1 MHGYKIRD
9 ATLQV
14 ERKLFIPTTMNVP
27 QYCVRAISGR
37 RILHDVNLKFWTVE
51 QFLGIGAPCE
61 ISDPQYLIG
70 ITQDENRLLFG
81 GPYGME
87 GEVAFQRLV
96 YTLKKEEEKCEWD
109 RLIVQVEEVKEYL
122 DSDDEFYDQ
131 TYSEAII
138 ADMELRMARLSKEPV
153 GSGWRLDTVAT
164 GSGDL
169 AIYGLF
175 WPEESNHLLYNAK
188 TIWPA
193 VSGIFQQ

>member
-1 MHGYKIRD
+1 MHGYEIKD

-14 ERKLFIPTTMNVP
+14 ERNLFIPTTIHLP
-27 QYCVRAISGR
+27 QYCVIAISGR

-51 QFLGIGAPCE
+51 QFLGIGAPCDL
-61 ISDPQYLIG
+61 SDPQYLMG
-70 ITQDENRLLFG
+70 STQDENRLLFG
-81 GPYGME
+81 GPYGTE

-109 RLIVQVEEVKEYL
+109 RLIVQVEEVKRYL
-122 DSDDEFYDQ
+122 DSDDESYDG
-131 TYSEAII
+131 TYYEAII
-138 ADMELRMARLSKEPV
+138 VDMERRMARFSKEPV

-169 AIYGLF
+169 AIYGLY
-175 WPEESNHLLYNAK
+175 WPKESNHLLYNAT